1 MNGKVVEVET
11 ERVMGASDLE
21 RLSVGKKVITLLGDE
36 PQVMTYE
43 GVLFGKHAFM
53 RLFGNF
59 VGSPILSYR
68 ERIEEIGFSD
78 DGKIILKH
86 HSFKLYT
93 LDSPEEYHTKRA
105 LIERST
111 EE

>member
-1 MNGKVVEVET
+1 MNRKVVGVET

-59 VGSPILSYR
+59 EGSAILSYR
-68 ERIEEIGFSD
+68 DRGEDLEFSD
-78 DGKIILKH
+78 KGEVILKH
-86 HSFKLYT
+86 HTFKLYT
-93 LDSPEEYHTKRA
+93 LDSPEEYHAKRA